1 MINLERYRFEIV
13 DLIKKNNYSLG
24 LALTMFYETK
34 NEVVGCPESI
44 ISWLLSESI
53 LDREEAKYLGAVIKP
68 FRKRIKYISK
78 RENTLG
84 QEFIIIR
91 LTDDYL
97 TLPFFKKGTK
107 YKNMGLRLKYLP
119 VELGL

>member
-34 NEVVGCPESI
+34 NGIVGCPEII
-44 ISWLLSESI
+44 ISWFLSESI